1 MELSIEER
9 QKEVQLGRDEMYVDG
24 VLGQIILKIRPDEG
38 GSMLNVCARRNPKTG
53 EMALQMRRG
62 QRRTVVKGK
71 DGMWR
76 QVK

>member
-1 MELSIEER
+1 MELTVEER

-24 VLGQIILKIRPDEG
+24 VLGKILLKIRPDEG
-38 GSMLNVCARRNPKTG
+38 GPMLNVYAQRNPKTG
-53 EMALQMRRG
+53 EMAPQMRRG
-62 QRRTVVKGK
+62 QRRIVEKGK